1 MASLLCDGSTGERT
15 TADTLLCGGSTYER
29 PISITPDQDHVE
41 LEAKADDD
49 RPKRTLASPSG
60 GMASIRSPSEDQSVQ
75 PASDGQSVMG
85 YTLGVLE
92 SLSPFGR
99 RPVSPHEQ
107 DVENV
112 QRDELNEAGYEMLEF
127 LTGTAKLEHQEAQRR
142 CRALEKAQWTCID
155 AKTGNTLLNAYVLP
169 TPLPPTPVAIVTGTT
184 ITNSINATIKA
195 PPLRRRPCHRCPTPK
210 AWQCPSLPASKFN
223 PRFDRKHHSCRWFLV
238 PHHSY
243 VGNPAIEVDN
253 TVLEAV
259 VEGDPHAAGVRNLRE
274 RMALHTFLA
283 KISDGQTPADVAT
296 LGMIIDAWKRA
307 TLALVSV
314 DGEPEETAL
323 SLYLNGNSPDAEIV
337 KTMLAKAP
345 ETARTK
351 NAAGDYPLVT
361 FLRTI
366 DREPDR
372 DGEEEGLE
380 KHFNLVR
387 QASTA
392 ALKGTGEVVNLGAH
406 HVNYA
411 VTGEGTVWLC
421 GGSPPPR
428 PPLRWNTPQTHLD
441 PSRRSR

>member
-1 MASLLCDGSTGERT
+1 
-15 TADTLLCGGSTYER
+15 
-29 PISITPDQDHVE
+29 
-41 LEAKADDD
+41 
-49 RPKRTLASPSG
+49 
-60 GMASIRSPSEDQSVQ
+60 
-75 PASDGQSVMG
+75 
-85 YTLGVLE
+85 
-92 SLSPFGR
+92 
-99 RPVSPHEQ
+99 
-107 DVENV
+107 
-112 QRDELNEAGYEMLEF
+112 
-127 LTGTAKLEHQEAQRR
+127 
-142 CRALEKAQWTCID
+142 
-155 AKTGNTLLNAYVLP
+155 
-169 TPLPPTPVAIVTGTT
+169 
-184 ITNSINATIKA
+184 
-195 PPLRRRPCHRCPTPK
+195 
-210 AWQCPSLPASKFN
+210 
-223 PRFDRKHHSCRWFLV
+223 
-238 PHHSY
+238 
-243 VGNPAIEVDN
+243 
-253 TVLEAV
+253 
-259 VEGDPHAAGVRNLRE
+259 
-274 RMALHTFLA
+274 MALHTFLA

-345 ETARTK
+345 KTARTK

-441 PSRRSR
+441 PSRRSRQRFCERELVRRKRWRASPKFARCTTPARRSATLRWISCTPPKMARGEWGSECAACAPGA